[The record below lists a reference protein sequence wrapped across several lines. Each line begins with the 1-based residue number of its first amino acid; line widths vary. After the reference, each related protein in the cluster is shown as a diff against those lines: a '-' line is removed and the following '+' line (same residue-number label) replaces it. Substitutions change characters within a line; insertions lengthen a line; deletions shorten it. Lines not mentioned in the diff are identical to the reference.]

1 MFSSIYNYYKLHLLN
16 AFVYSDFLITG
27 LETCVNLR
35 SIYLQQN
42 GIQIIE
48 GLDTLI
54 HLKTINLS
62 QNRIIKIEGL
72 SKLINLETLN
82 LSKNSISGDN
92 CMTHLLECPSIT
104 NLDVTS
110 NELEDPNILQDI
122 LAKMPV
128 LSCVY
133 LKGNGMV
140 SKFKKRTLFR
150 KM

>member
-1 MFSSIYNYYKLHLLN
+1 MRSSILI
-16 AFVYSDFLITG
+16 FLITG

-42 GIQIIE
+42 GIQKIE
-48 GLDTLI
+48 GLDSLI

-140 SKFKKRTLFR
+140 SKSKKRNAVPQNVVCNYR
-150 KM
+150 